1 MAWKAPTRALP
12 SPKEPAMTH
21 ARSAAGPRIVTREI
35 PINEVGAAELNVHEV
50 NRVLGL
56 EFKY

>member
-1 MAWKAPTRALP
+1 
-12 SPKEPAMTH
+12 MTH